1 MSARLSMAL
10 LGLWLGLAGQAQAGC
25 AVGEGRF
32 VMDGPDRFIDSQSLL
47 MWQHCPQGRVG
58 ALCGD
63 GPLDG
68 FHWRGAVSRQGAV
81 NAAAVDGVQDWQIPS
96 VAQLQGLF
104 ATACGLPA
112 RIPSGLY
119 WSRDPSPKA
128 GYLRQ
133 AVAAGTAEAMTVNA
147 GTFGLHLWLVRPLE
161 G

>member
-1 MSARLSMAL
+1 MLSL
-10 LGLWLGLAGQAQAGC
+10 LLLVASWQVQAGC
-25 AVGEGRF
+25 AVSEGRF

-47 MWQHCPQGRVG
+47 MWQHCPQGRLG
-58 ALCGD
+58 ERCSD

-81 NAAAVDGVQDWQIPS
+81 NAAALDGLQDWQIPS
-96 VAQLQGLF
+96 VAQLQSLF
-104 ATACGLPA
+104 QAACGVPA
-112 RIPSGLY
+112 QIPAGLY
-119 WSRDPSPKA
+119 WSKNPSPKA

-133 AVAAGTAEAMTVNA
+133 AVAAGTGEVMTVNG